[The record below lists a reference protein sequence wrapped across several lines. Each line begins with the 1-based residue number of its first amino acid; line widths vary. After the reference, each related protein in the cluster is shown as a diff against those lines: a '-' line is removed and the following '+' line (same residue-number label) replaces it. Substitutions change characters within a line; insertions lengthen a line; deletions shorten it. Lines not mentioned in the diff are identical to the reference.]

1 MTAETLL
8 FYAFAGL
15 AVFGAL
21 AMVLFVRNLVAGAM
35 SLAIVMVSLAGIYLL
50 LGSHL
55 IAVLQII
62 AYAGA
67 VLVLF
72 LFVILLLD
80 LRHDDFGPLDPA
92 RVITKVVGVV
102 LALALGGAL
111 AGTVAGVVPPVLE
124 SAALAEL
131 PEGFGGF
138 RDVGLQLFTA
148 YVVPVE
154 IAGLLLL
161 AAIVGAVVLAKRS
174 LD

>member
-1 MTAETLL
+1 MTVEAVL

-35 SLAIVMVSLAGIYLL
+35 SLAVSMVSLAGIYLL

-55 IAVLQII
+55 IAALQII

-92 RVITKVVGVV
+92 QVVTKLAGVA
-102 LALALGGAL
+102 LALAVGVAL
-111 AGTVAGVVPPVLE
+111 ASTLVGVLPPAPELTQ
-124 SAALAEL
+124 L

-154 IAGLLLL
+154 VAGLLLL